1 MKIKNFLIGFVTT
14 FAVVLVVNVIVVYV
28 WNLVQYGEGAFNWG
42 LSFTLAVIVGIVLP
56 VTRAM
61 MSKEK

>member
-1 MKIKNFLIGFVTT
+1 MGGGRNQARPLK
-14 FAVVLVVNVIVVYV
+14 VVYL
-28 WNLVQYGEGAFNWG
+28 WNLIAHGQGAFNWG
-42 LSFTLAVIVGIVLP
+42 LSFTFAVIVGIILP